1 MTLKLKRGVLMNV
14 KEAIMTRRTIRE
26 FKPDLVPDDVLVDIL
41 DTAKWSP
48 SPVNSQPWR
57 FIVIR
62 DKETLTKLMGHAK
75 YGGHLVKAP
84 MAIAVVVTHIE
95 GYHWYNEIEEY
106 KYAGAVLVA
115 NLMLA
120 AWEKGVGT
128 GWVSIE
134 RDKVNSI
141 LGVPKD
147 HTVVAVIP
155 VGYLVKVESHDK
167 ADRKPLESLV
177 FSEKFGERFP
187 RIDAKKVEEKW
198 KK

>member
-1 MTLKLKRGVLMNV
+1 MDV
-14 KEAIMTRRTIRE
+14 KEAIMSRRTVRE
-26 FKPDLVPDDVLVDIL
+26 FKKEPIPDELLLEIL
-41 DTAKWSP
+41 ETAKWSP

-57 FIVIR
+57 FIIIR
-62 DKETLTKLMGHAK
+62 DKGTLEKLREHAK
-75 YGGHLVKAP
+75 YGKHLLDAP

-95 GYHWYNEIEEY
+95 GFHWYNEIAEN
-106 KYAGAVLVA
+106 KYAGAVIAA

-141 LGVPKD
+141 LAVPKD
-147 HTVVAVIP
+147 HTVVTVMPI
-155 VGYLVKVESHDK
+155 GYPVKVEPHSED
-167 ADRKPLESLV
+167 DRKPLEWMV

-187 RIDAKKVEEKW
+187 RIDSKKVGEKW

>member
-1 MTLKLKRGVLMNV
+1 MNV
-14 KEAIMTRRTIRE
+14 KEAIMTRRTARE
-26 FKPDLVPDDVLVDIL
+26 FTDKQVPDDVLLDIL
-41 DTAKWSP
+41 ETAKWSP

-57 FIVIR
+57 FIIIK
-62 DKETLTKLMGHAK
+62 DKETLKKLREYAK
-75 YGGHLVKAP
+75 YGKHLLDAP

-95 GYHWYNEIEEY
+95 GFHWYNELEEN
-106 KYAGAVLVA
+106 KYAGAVAAA

-134 RDKVNSI
+134 RDKVNDI
-141 LGVPKD
+141 LGVPAD
-147 HTVVAVIP
+147 HTVITVMPIGYP
-155 VGYLVKVESHDK
+155 VKTEPHEKDE
-167 ADRKPLESLV
+167 RKPVEWMI

-187 RIDAKKVEEKW
+187 RLDAGKVKEKW